1 MICAEIE
8 RCAGID
14 VGKERL
20 SVSVMVGPLAGEPRV
35 EYREFGTIT
44 AELEHLRQWLQA
56 EGVTHVV
63 MESTGSY
70 WKPVFNVLEDS
81 VRVYLAN
88 PQDVKNRKGHKT
100 DKKDSWWLAH
110 LLRHAMIR
118 PSFVPSRGLRELRD
132 LTRRRGKMIGVGT
145 SERNRVDK
153 MLQDANVKL
162 SSALSDIFGVS
173 GQLMLEALLEGKA
186 QPAEIAQFAKN
197 RAQRKIPQI
206 VAALEGHRMSDHHR
220 QMIRYSLEH
229 LRFLEQHILE
239 LDEQIVAKIEALGYT
254 PQWQLLQ
261 TVPGLK
267 ENSAASVLAEIG
279 PDMGQFGSEKKLSS
293 CQFLDALRR
302 LDKDHI
308 RAGLLVSLAAAQGL
322 VQAKGGPRIGPGD
335 DHEVIVL
342 TRIGRSLNLLDHFLH
357 RNDLPAQ
364 HVAAPLRE
372 NLILKLDGRDPCFL
386 IFTDGAPNV
395 ERIAV
400 ARIAVGQNRHIDGI
414 RDIAGMARHFAHG
427 QKPDIGLPEDARRS
441 PVAGHVDGLE
451 PRHFDDPCTEHVV
464 GAWRDQQRLVGEQ
477 LLQTGRL
484 SHGCVPLVA
493 DNQSPRTSGDT
504 LMREAPSSGAFP
516 RPTYESFR
524 MGVKWTAFF
533 VLGL

>member
-229 LRFLEQHILE
+229 LRFLEQH
-239 LDEQIVAKIEALGYT
+239 
-254 PQWQLLQ
+254 
-261 TVPGLK
+261 PG
-267 ENSAASVLAEIG
+267 
-279 PDMGQFGSEKKLSS
+279 
-293 CQFLDALRR
+293 
-302 LDKDHI
+302 
-308 RAGLLVSLAAAQGL
+308 
-322 VQAKGGPRIGPGD
+322 
-335 DHEVIVL
+335 
-342 TRIGRSLNLLDHFLH
+342 
-357 RNDLPAQ
+357 
-364 HVAAPLRE
+364 
-372 NLILKLDGRDPCFL
+372 
-386 IFTDGAPNV
+386 
-395 ERIAV
+395 
-400 ARIAVGQNRHIDGI
+400 
-414 RDIAGMARHFAHG
+414 
-427 QKPDIGLPEDARRS
+427 
-441 PVAGHVDGLE
+441 
-451 PRHFDDPCTEHVV
+451 
-464 GAWRDQQRLVGEQ
+464 
-477 LLQTGRL
+477 TG
-484 SHGCVPLVA
+484 
-493 DNQSPRTSGDT
+493 
-504 LMREAPSSGAFP
+504 
-516 RPTYESFR
+516 
-524 MGVKWTAFF
+524 
-533 VLGL
+533 

>member
-44 AELEHLRQWLQA
+44 AELERLRQWLQA

-229 LRFLEQHILE
+229 LRFLEQHILD
-239 LDEQIVAKIEALGYT
+239 LDEQMVAKIEALGYT
-254 PQWQLLQ
+254 PQWKLLQ
-261 TVPGLK
+261 TVPGMR

-293 CQFLDALRR
+293 WAGVCPGNNRTAGKNMGSKTTKGNRWLRAALTECAWGVSNRKNCFLKEKFWRLATKKHRKPPATMAIAHTLLVLCYQVLKSGKPYQERGMPPMDQTQRDRLICRHVRR
-302 LDKDHI
+302 LGKLGI
-308 RAGLLVSLAAAQGL
+308 RV
-322 VQAKGGPRIGPGD
+322 
-335 DHEVIVL
+335 
-342 TRIGRSLNLLDHFLH
+342 RSL
-357 RNDLPAQ
+357 
-364 HVAAPLRE
+364 
-372 NLILKLDGRDPCFL
+372 
-386 IFTDGAPNV
+386 T
-395 ERIAV
+395 
-400 ARIAVGQNRHIDGI
+400 
-414 RDIAGMARHFAHG
+414 
-427 QKPDIGLPEDARRS
+427 LPEDSKKAKPKKVPADSGKPKTKKAR
-441 PVAGHVDGLE
+441 AKK
-451 PRHFDDPCTEHVV
+451 
-464 GAWRDQQRLVGEQ
+464 
-477 LLQTGRL
+477 
-484 SHGCVPLVA
+484 
-493 DNQSPRTSGDT
+493 N
-504 LMREAPSSGAFP
+504 
-516 RPTYESFR
+516 
-524 MGVKWTAFF
+524 
-533 VLGL
+533 